1 MNTSFVL
8 LRYSF
13 GRFLCDGSFSSQLS
27 APGSARI
34 SCDLERRLVHF
45 VLDPSLSYTEP
56 SLDYEIINAFYVSSN
71 TARLVGN
78 RHEDTTILF
87 VCADAPPIFT
97 MDISDSYGYSSSHR
111 MTGLGPRYPIP
122 NGCNSLM
129 LAFEKQ
135 SDADE
140 FMSACCDGLHLQY
153 SKEWHVRIRD
163 HSSDDRYVHKLH
175 DFISQIPYEL
185 AFEVHKAFSNSV
197 FSAKELLSLKVDILS
212 LQTNHGNDAPEIFR
226 ALVVL
231 SGGNG
236 ASRPSRQQ
244 RRRLRLSGEESL
256 TSLLTKVIQDFIR
269 RRQQPRPLLTPPPQS
284 GVYLSYHLI
293 ITPTRYILEGPF
305 PDRSNSVLRRYGHQ
319 ECFLRVSFQDENR
332 AKLRRARDPDYLVTQ
347 LLRTRYRPILLN
359 GCRVA
364 GRQFQFLGYSM
375 SGLKEHSV
383 WFMTPFQD
391 ENGGPVDADKIRK
404 QIVSRI

>member
-1 MNTSFVL
+1 MTRSFNL

-13 GRFLCDGSFSSQLS
+13 GRFLRDGSFSSQLS

-45 VLDPSLSYTEP
+45 VLLELSNTEEAT
-56 SLDYEIINAFYVSSN
+56 LDYAIINAFYVPSN

-78 RHEDTTILF
+78 QDEDTTILF

-97 MDISDSYGYSSSHR
+97 MDTSDYFGYSSSHR

-129 LAFEKQ
+129 LAFGKQ
-135 SDADE
+135 SDADK

-153 SKEWHVRIRD
+153 SKERHVRIRD
-163 HSSDDRYVHKLH
+163 HSSDDKYIQRLH

-197 FSAKELLSLKVDILS
+197 FSAKELLSLKVEILS

-236 ASRPSRQQ
+236 ASRPSRRQ
-244 RRRLRLSGEESL
+244 RRRLLLSGEEPL
-256 TSLLTKVIQDFIR
+256 TSLLAKVIYDFIR
-269 RRQQPRPLLTPPPQS
+269 GRQQPRPLLTPPPQS

-293 ITPTRYILEGPF
+293 ITPTRHILEGPF

-364 GRQFQFLGYSM
+364 GRKFQFLGYSM

-391 ENGGPVDADKIRK
+391 ENGGLVDANKIRN
-404 QIVSRI
+404 QIVSLI